1 MKWGFLKGDVLPW
14 CSEKQFPA
22 YILLQERELAAVTS
36 DSFNP
41 DFEVSVPS
49 LEDIFPTEE
58 TANSKTHEDQQKY
71 KIFGLRW
78 APLIDEEIEAQRG
91 GWTDLPKITQVALKV
106 TGTQSESTCLEEA
119 KFNLKPKLPVH
130 ASLPTSVGIDCVF
143 FLISLL
149 PASWCLILN
158 RCSVNVRYTEL
169 N

>member
-14 CSEKQFPA
+14 YSEKQLPA
-22 YILLQERELAAVTS
+22 YMLLQERELAAVTS

-71 KIFGLRW
+71 KIFWAQMGSIDRW
-78 APLIDEEIEAQRG
+78 GNWSPK

-119 KFNLKPKLPVH
+119 KFNLKPKLTVH
-130 ASLPTSVGIDCVF
+130 ASLLTSVGIDCVF

-158 RCSVNVRYTEL
+158 RCSVNVHYTEL